1 MVYFLYLAYTIKE
14 VTIMATLESDI
25 MDRKTISVS
34 KKRQITIPLQ
44 FYKHLDLD
52 NEVECSL
59 EDGAIIIRPLHRGT
73 AEFSVEILKD
83 LIEQGYSD
91 DELVKQFEMQ
101 SKNIKTA
108 VTNILEEADAIVAG
122 EKPAATL
129 DDIFGSDN

>member
-1 MVYFLYLAYTIKE
+1 
-14 VTIMATLESDI
+14 MATLESDI

-122 EKPAATL
+122 EKPAANL